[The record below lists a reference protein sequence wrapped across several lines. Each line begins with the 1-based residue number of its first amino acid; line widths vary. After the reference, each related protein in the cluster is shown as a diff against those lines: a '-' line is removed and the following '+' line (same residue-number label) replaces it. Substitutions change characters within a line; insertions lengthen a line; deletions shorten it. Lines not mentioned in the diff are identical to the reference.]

1 MTDALTIAI
10 SGLKAQETRLNAA
23 ASNIANIG
31 TSGAVP
37 SSNPSAPAST
47 VYRPLQVNLTSLE
60 SGGVQANVT
69 ADPKGYTL
77 AYDPSS
83 NYANSEGLVATP
95 NVDLATEAVN
105 TIESKALFK
114 ANLAVIKTQ
123 DKLLGELIDSIA

>member
-10 SGLKAQETRLNAA
+10 SGLRAQETRLNAA
-23 ASNIANIG
+23 ASNIANVS

-37 SSNPSAPAST
+37 SSDPAAPAST

-83 NYANSEGLVATP
+83 SYANSEGLVATP
-95 NVDLATEAVN
+95 NFDLATEAVN

-123 DKLLGELIDSIA
+123 DTLLGELIDSIA